1 MNMCSIFIFKC
12 CFSCYNNHLKGETY
26 MNNEHSSDNFTDIR
40 VVRGYQDEAL
50 PILKDR
56 PDREKVQ
63 LPEKLRLMK
72 NIAKEVH
79 TFPKPDSWYFY
90 KQALFAADYTDDF
103 EYNRVFRRYF
113 PTYRDMKDDELR
125 GYFSFRTRFRE
136 GRYDAEPQLSFVY
149 VYIYEILNGIG
160 VTPESGFE
168 ILKKIDTLYGAKDE
182 TLHEYLRRWIRDYI
196 IYYNLDRSY
205 AAEYFSIDMDS
216 SVSVLMQAFSDAE
229 NRFLVLL
236 GEKDDSDIDET
247 DPDTAPVTDDEVF
260 QAVCTMSSYA
270 IEKSPLYKKDP
281 ELVKSAI
288 IEMLSE
294 LSGVAKRLN
303 RDSLFEYCFGR
314 RGVFP
319 ISLFRNAVFYDH
331 LKHEDHLYKI
341 SPLCLYRCVKGR
353 WSREAY
359 SRSSEKSKTLGDL
372 CHETDRILRE
382 KTGFGHSIKRRL
394 MSDAFS
400 EEISWVIDKLLLER
414 ERAARPR
421 VDIDLS
427 ILDSIRMDAAR
438 TRDSLLIPED
448 EEEIFTESI
457 NKKILDSSLHNLDK
471 PGFSVLDPLPET
483 PNIGGDPT
491 ETASLDNVPKDLHN
505 SVNSP
510 AHDLPLSNDEFFVLN
525 ALLHDLPWKEY
536 VQEQRLM
543 LNMLCDDI
551 NEKMMDIIGDTIIE
565 FNGDE
570 PELIEDYIADL
581 QELIPE
587 N

>member
-1 MNMCSIFIFKC
+1 M
-12 CFSCYNNHLKGETY
+12 T
-26 MNNEHSSDNFTDIR
+26 NEHSSDNFTDIR
-40 VVRGYQDEAL
+40 IVRGYQDEAL
-50 PILKDR
+50 PIRKDR
-56 PDREKVQ
+56 PERVKIP
-63 LPEKLRLMK
+63 LPEKLQWMK
-72 NIAKEVH
+72 DIAKEVH

-90 KQALFAADYTDDF
+90 KQAQFAADYTDDF
-103 EYNRVFRRYF
+103 EYNGMFRRYF

-160 VTPESGFE
+160 VNPESGFE
-168 ILKKIDTLYGAKDE
+168 ILKTIDTLYGSKDD
-182 TLHEYLRRWIRDYI
+182 TLREYLRRWIRDYI
-196 IYYNLDRSY
+196 IYYNLDHFY
-205 AAEYFSIDMDS
+205 AAEYFSVDMDS
-216 SVSVLMQAFSDAE
+216 AVSILMQAFSDSE
-229 NRFLVLL
+229 TKFLVLI
-236 GEKDDSDIDET
+236 GEKDAAET
-247 DPDTAPVTDDEVF
+247 DSAPNPISDNDMF

-288 IEMLSE
+288 VEMLKE
-294 LSGVAKRLN
+294 LSCVAKRLN

-319 ISLFRNAVFYDH
+319 ISLFKNAVFHDH
-331 LKHEDHLYKI
+331 LKHEDHLYEI
-341 SPLCLYRCVKGR
+341 SPLCLYRCENGR

-372 CHETDRILRE
+372 CHETDRLLRE
-382 KTGFGHSIKRRL
+382 KTGFGHSIKRHL

-414 ERAARPR
+414 EKASRPR
-421 VDIDLS
+421 IDIDLS
-427 ILDSIRMDAAR
+427 VLDSIRMDAAR
-438 TRDSLLIPED
+438 TRDSLLVPED
-448 EEEIFTESI
+448 KEDHTD
-457 NKKILDSSLHNLDK
+457 ILLDENIRHDSLHKSEKLD
-471 PGFSVLDPLPET
+471 FSVSDSMSKIPGIDIDPVET
-483 PNIGGDPT
+483 IPSHKT
-491 ETASLDNVPKDLHN
+491 ELDLHN
-505 SVNSP
+505 STTT
-510 AHDLPLSNDEFFVLN
+510 HDLPLTDDEFFLLN
-525 ALLHDLPWKEY
+525 SLLHGLPWKPY
-536 VQEQRLM
+536 VAEHHLM
-543 LNMLCDDI
+543 ISMICDDI

-570 PELIEDYIADL
+570 PELIEDYISEL

>member
-1 MNMCSIFIFKC
+1 MTND
-12 CFSCYNNHLKGETY
+12 
-26 MNNEHSSDNFTDIR
+26 HSSDNFTSIR
-40 VVRGYQDEAL
+40 VVSGYQDEAL
-50 PILKDR
+50 PIRKDR
-56 PDREKVQ
+56 PEREKVP
-63 LPEKLRLMK
+63 LPEKLQWMK
-72 NIAKEVH
+72 AIAKEVH

-113 PTYRDMKDDELR
+113 PTYRDMKDEELR

-168 ILKKIDTLYGAKDE
+168 ILKKIDTLYGSKDV
-182 TLHEYLRRWIRDYI
+182 TLREYLRRWIRDYI
-196 IYYNLDRSY
+196 IYYNLDHSY
-205 AAEYFSIDMDS
+205 ASEYFNVDMDS
-216 SVSVLMQAFSDAE
+216 AVSILMQAFSDAE
-229 NRFLVLL
+229 TKFLVLI
-236 GEKDDSDIDET
+236 GEKDEECAAET
-247 DPDTAPVTDDEVF
+247 DSAPDPINDDDMF

-288 IEMLSE
+288 VEILKE

-319 ISLFRNAVFYDH
+319 VSLFKNAVFYDH
-331 LKHEDHLYKI
+331 IKHEDHLYEI
-341 SPLCLYRCVKGR
+341 SPLCLYRCENGR

-372 CHETDRILRE
+372 CHETDRLLRE
-382 KTGFGHSIKRRL
+382 KTSFGHGIKRRL

-400 EEISWVIDKLLLER
+400 EEISWVIDKLLVER
-414 ERAARPR
+414 ERASRPR
-421 VDIDLS
+421 VEIDLS
-427 ILDSIRMDAAR
+427 VLDSIRLDAAK
-438 TRDSLLIPED
+438 TRDSLLVPED
-448 EEEIFTESI
+448 ETEQHEELQNVSLHYISLHNSNKCDYFVSDSMPETPCIDTDAIKITDLHNTE
-457 NKKILDSSLHNLDK
+457 SSLHN
-471 PGFSVLDPLPET
+471 ST
-483 PNIGGDPT
+483 Q
-491 ETASLDNVPKDLHN
+491 SLYNLT
-505 SVNSP
+505 NSP
-510 AHDLPLSNDEFFVLN
+510 SHDLPLTDDEFFVLN
-525 ALLHDLPWKEY
+525 SLLHGLPWKEY
-536 VQEQRLM
+536 AAEHHLM
-543 LNMLCDDI
+543 ISMLCDEI
-551 NEKMMDIIGDTIIE
+551 NKKMMDIIGDTIIE

-570 PELIEDYIADL
+570 PELIDDYIPEL

>member
-1 MNMCSIFIFKC
+1 M
-12 CFSCYNNHLKGETY
+12 T
-26 MNNEHSSDNFTDIR
+26 NEHSSDNFTDIR
-40 VVRGYQDEAL
+40 IVRGYQDEAL
-50 PILKDR
+50 PIRKDR
-56 PDREKVQ
+56 PERVKIP
-63 LPEKLRLMK
+63 LPEKLQWMK
-72 NIAKEVH
+72 DIAKEVH

-90 KQALFAADYTDDF
+90 KQAQFAADYTDDF
-103 EYNRVFRRYF
+103 EYNGMFRRYF

-160 VTPESGFE
+160 VSPESGFE
-168 ILKKIDTLYGAKDE
+168 ILKTIDALYGSKDDTLR
-182 TLHEYLRRWIRDYI
+182 EYLRRWIRDYI
-196 IYYNLDRSY
+196 IYYNLDHSY
-205 AAEYFSIDMDS
+205 AAEYFSVDMDS
-216 SVSVLMQAFSDAE
+216 AVSILMQAFSDAE
-229 NRFLVLL
+229 TKFLVLI
-236 GEKDDSDIDET
+236 GEKDAAET
-247 DPDTAPVTDDEVF
+247 DSAPNPISDNDMF

-288 IEMLSE
+288 VEMLKE
-294 LSGVAKRLN
+294 LSCVAKRLN

-319 ISLFRNAVFYDH
+319 ISLFKNAVFHDH
-331 LKHEDHLYKI
+331 LKHEDHLYEI
-341 SPLCLYRCVKGR
+341 SPLCLYRCENGR

-372 CHETDRILRE
+372 CHETDRLLRE

-414 ERAARPR
+414 EKASRPR
-421 VDIDLS
+421 IDIDLS
-427 ILDSIRMDAAR
+427 VLDSIRMDAAR

-448 EEEIFTESI
+448 REDHTD
-457 NKKILDSSLHNLDK
+457 ILLDENIRHDSLHKSEKLD
-471 PGFSVLDPLPET
+471 FSVSDSMSKIPGIDIDPVEAIPSHK
-483 PNIGGDPT
+483 T
-491 ETASLDNVPKDLHN
+491 ELDLHN
-505 SVNSP
+505 STTT
-510 AHDLPLSNDEFFVLN
+510 HDLPLTGDEFFVLN
-525 ALLHDLPWKEY
+525 ALLHGLPWKEY
-536 VQEQRLM
+536 AAEHHLM
-543 LNMLCDDI
+543 ISMICDDI
-551 NEKMMDIIGDTIIE
+551 NEKMIDLIGDTIVE

-570 PELIEDYIADL
+570 PELIEDYISEL

>member
-1 MNMCSIFIFKC
+1 M
-12 CFSCYNNHLKGETY
+12 T
-26 MNNEHSSDNFTDIR
+26 NEHSSDNFTAIR
-40 VVRGYQDEAL
+40 IVRGYQDEAL
-50 PILKDR
+50 PIRKDR
-56 PDREKVQ
+56 PERVKIP
-63 LPEKLRLMK
+63 LPEKLQWMK
-72 NIAKEVH
+72 DIAKEVH

-90 KQALFAADYTDDF
+90 KQAQFAADYTDDF
-103 EYNRVFRRYF
+103 EYNGMFRRYF

-160 VTPESGFE
+160 VSPESGFE
-168 ILKKIDTLYGAKDE
+168 ILKTIDTLYGSKDD
-182 TLHEYLRRWIRDYI
+182 TLREYLRRWIRDYI
-196 IYYNLDRSY
+196 IYYNLDHSY
-205 AAEYFSIDMDS
+205 AAEYFSVDMDS
-216 SVSVLMQAFSDAE
+216 AVSILMQAFSDAE
-229 NRFLVLL
+229 TKFLVLI
-236 GEKDDSDIDET
+236 GEKDAAET
-247 DPDTAPVTDDEVF
+247 DSAPNPISDNDMF

-288 IEMLSE
+288 VEMLKE
-294 LSGVAKRLN
+294 LSCVAKRLN

-319 ISLFRNAVFYDH
+319 ISLFKNAVFHDH
-331 LKHEDHLYKI
+331 LKHEDHLYEI
-341 SPLCLYRCVKGR
+341 SPLCLYRCENGR

-372 CHETDRILRE
+372 CHETDRLLRE

-414 ERAARPR
+414 EKASRPR
-421 VDIDLS
+421 IDIDLS
-427 ILDSIRMDAAR
+427 VLDSIRMDAAK
-438 TRDSLLIPED
+438 TRDSLLVPED
-448 EEEIFTESI
+448 KEDHTDML
-457 NKKILDSSLHNLDK
+457 LDGNFHSESLHKSEKLD
-471 PGFSVLDPLPET
+471 FSVSDSMSKIPGIDIDPVET
-483 PNIGGDPT
+483 IPSHKT
-491 ETASLDNVPKDLHN
+491 ELDLHN
-505 SVNSP
+505 STTT
-510 AHDLPLSNDEFFVLN
+510 HDLPLTDDEFFLLN
-525 ALLHDLPWKEY
+525 SLLHGLPWKEY
-536 VQEQRLM
+536 AAEHHLM
-543 LNMLCDDI
+543 ISMICDDI
-551 NEKMMDIIGDTIIE
+551 NEKMIDLIGDTIVE

-570 PELIEDYIADL
+570 PELIEDYISEL

>member
-1 MNMCSIFIFKC
+1 MI
-12 CFSCYNNHLKGETY
+12 
-26 MNNEHSSDNFTDIR
+26 NEHSSNNFTDIR
-40 VVRGYQDEAL
+40 IVRGYQDESL
-50 PILKDR
+50 PIRKDR
-56 PDREKVQ
+56 PDWEKVQ

-72 NIAKEVH
+72 DIAKEVH

-125 GYFSFRTRFRE
+125 GYFSFRTRFRN
-136 GRYDAEPQLSFVY
+136 GQYDAEPQLSFIY

-168 ILKKIDTLYGAKDE
+168 ILKTIETLYGAKDE
-182 TLHEYLRRWIRDYI
+182 TLREHLRRWIRDYI
-196 IYYNLDRSY
+196 IYYNLDQSY
-205 AAEYFSIDMDS
+205 AAEYFSVDMDS
-216 SVSVLMQAFSDAE
+216 AVSVLMQFFSDAE

-341 SPLCLYRCVKGR
+341 SPLCLYRYEKGR

-427 ILDSIRMDAAR
+427 ILDSIRMDAAK
-438 TRDSLLIPED
+438 TRDSLLVPED
-448 EEEIFTESI
+448 ED
-457 NKKILDSSLHNLDK
+457 KISDELRNDSLHNVKSDSPVTDLVSENPSIDNNS
-471 PGFSVLDPLPET
+471 FET
-483 PNIGGDPT
+483 IDLHKT
-491 ETASLDNVPKDLHN
+491 DASLHN
-505 SVNSP
+505 SATPP
-510 AHDLPLSNDEFFVLN
+510 AHGLPLTDDEFFVLN
-525 ALLHDLPWKEY
+525 SLLHGLPWKEY
-536 VQEQRLM
+536 VAEHHLM
-543 LNMLCDDI
+543 ISMLCDDI

-570 PELIEDYIADL
+570 PELIEDYIP
-581 QELIPE
+581 ELRELLPE